1 MKNNEVHEYY
11 QRQISE
17 PEAVSVIPT
26 ALQRILQRRS
36 TSLNEGEKVDW
47 SLAETLAFAT
57 ILADGKPIRISGQDA
72 ERATF
77 AHRNLVLHDSENGAK
92 FCPLHNLPQARAS
105 FAIYNSPLSEESV
118 VGFEYGYN
126 VYSPDTLV
134 IWEAQFGDFANCA
147 QVIFDQFVSAGRA
160 KWSQKSSLVMLL
172 PHANEGQGPEHTS
185 ARLERFLQLCAEDN
199 MTVANLS
206 SASQYFHLLRRQ
218 ASLTETEDARPLVM
232 MSPKSLIRNPRVASP
247 ATEFSEGKF
256 EPVLEQAGLGTK
268 PDRVERIIL
277 CSGKIAIDLE
287 DAFEKD
293 KADWSWLHIIRVE
306 QLYPFPAEE
315 IKRVLARFSKLKEL
329 GDVLLELETD
339 KVNIEISAEESGV
352 LEKIIRQE
360 GETVEIGET
369 IGTLSA
375 GAGGGSGASAS
386 QPAASE
392 QKQAAPAPEAPTP
405 PPAPVAAAP
414 ESSDSSSKTASPS
427 ARKLA
432 RERGIELDQVQSKDP
447 IGRVYQDD
455 VKTHSTQA
463 AAPSAP
469 PAKAPAAAPSAP
481 AAGGSTFTKPMERQR
496 MSRRRATIA
505 KRLVEAQQTAAMLTT
520 FNEVD
525 MTAIMDVRKRRK
537 DKFKEKH
544 EINLGFMS
552 FFTKAVVGAL
562 KKFPTINA
570 EIDGEDVVLKKYYDI
585 GIAVSAKEGLVVPVV
600 RDADRL
606 GFAEIEK
613 SIADLASK
621 ARSNTLALSDLQGG
635 TFTITNGGTFG
646 SLLSTPILNTP
657 QVGILGMHKIQLR
670 PVAIDAERMEN
681 RPMMY
686 IALSYDHRIID
697 GSEAVR
703 FLVTVKELLEDPES
717 LLIEGHMP
725 FKPLHDMLGYLSP
738 VRLVQHFV
746 ASTWIK
752 AVFDIFEL
760 KLPILGD
767 QVKHSFT
774 MKSNWILF
782 AREEKEGHIRV
793 FFGGNFA
800 QIHHITR
807 HPAESIG
814 AGITQQI
821 RVFYRF
827 AMSTMIIRVHSVAVR
842 GELLGKFSIS
852 GSGFAH
858 AMCNLDY
865 TFNVALR
872 IGKPA
877 VHMNTG
883 TFIANQA
890 KGRFLHL
897 V

>member
-1 MKNNEVHEYY
+1 M
-11 QRQISE
+11 SE
-17 PEAVSVIPT
+17 IKVPAMGESITEGTVSRWLVK
-26 ALQRILQRRS
+26 
-36 TSLNEGEKVDW
+36 EGE
-47 SLAETLAFAT
+47 
-57 ILADGKPIRISGQDA
+57 
-72 ERATF
+72 
-77 AHRNLVLHDSENGAK
+77 
-92 FCPLHNLPQARAS
+92 
-105 FAIYNSPLSEESV
+105 
-118 VGFEYGYN
+118 
-126 VYSPDTLV
+126 
-134 IWEAQFGDFANCA
+134 
-147 QVIFDQFVSAGRA
+147 
-160 KWSQKSSLVMLL
+160 
-172 PHANEGQGPEHTS
+172 
-185 ARLERFLQLCAEDN
+185 
-199 MTVANLS
+199 TVN
-206 SASQYFHLLRRQ
+206 Q
-218 ASLTETEDARPLVM
+218 
-232 MSPKSLIRNPRVASP
+232 
-247 ATEFSEGKF
+247 
-256 EPVLEQAGLGTK
+256 
-268 PDRVERIIL
+268 
-277 CSGKIAIDLE
+277 
-287 DAFEKD
+287 
-293 KADWSWLHIIRVE
+293 
-306 QLYPFPAEE
+306 
-315 IKRVLARFSKLKEL
+315 

-369 IGTLSA
+369 IGTLSG

-481 AAGGSTFTKPMERQR
+481 AAGGSTFTKPVERQR

-717 LLIEGHMP
+717 LLIEG
-725 FKPLHDMLGYLSP
+725 
-738 VRLVQHFV
+738 
-746 ASTWIK
+746 
-752 AVFDIFEL
+752 
-760 KLPILGD
+760 
-767 QVKHSFT
+767 
-774 MKSNWILF
+774 
-782 AREEKEGHIRV
+782 
-793 FFGGNFA
+793 
-800 QIHHITR
+800 
-807 HPAESIG
+807 
-814 AGITQQI
+814 
-821 RVFYRF
+821 
-827 AMSTMIIRVHSVAVR
+827 
-842 GELLGKFSIS
+842 
-852 GSGFAH
+852 
-858 AMCNLDY
+858 
-865 TFNVALR
+865 
-872 IGKPA
+872 
-877 VHMNTG
+877 
-883 TFIANQA
+883 
-890 KGRFLHL
+890 
-897 V
+897 

>member
-1 MKNNEVHEYY
+1 M
-11 QRQISE
+11 SE
-17 PEAVSVIPT
+17 IKVPAMGESITEGTVSRWLVK
-26 ALQRILQRRS
+26 
-36 TSLNEGEKVDW
+36 EGE
-47 SLAETLAFAT
+47 
-57 ILADGKPIRISGQDA
+57 
-72 ERATF
+72 
-77 AHRNLVLHDSENGAK
+77 
-92 FCPLHNLPQARAS
+92 
-105 FAIYNSPLSEESV
+105 
-118 VGFEYGYN
+118 
-126 VYSPDTLV
+126 
-134 IWEAQFGDFANCA
+134 
-147 QVIFDQFVSAGRA
+147 
-160 KWSQKSSLVMLL
+160 
-172 PHANEGQGPEHTS
+172 
-185 ARLERFLQLCAEDN
+185 
-199 MTVANLS
+199 TVN
-206 SASQYFHLLRRQ
+206 Q
-218 ASLTETEDARPLVM
+218 
-232 MSPKSLIRNPRVASP
+232 
-247 ATEFSEGKF
+247 
-256 EPVLEQAGLGTK
+256 
-268 PDRVERIIL
+268 
-277 CSGKIAIDLE
+277 
-287 DAFEKD
+287 
-293 KADWSWLHIIRVE
+293 
-306 QLYPFPAEE
+306 
-315 IKRVLARFSKLKEL
+315 

-375 GAGGGSGASAS
+375 GTGGGSGASAS
-386 QPAASE
+386 QPAATE
-392 QKQAAPAPEAPTP
+392 QKQSAPAPEAPTP
-405 PPAPVAAAP
+405 SPLPVAAAP

-455 VKTHSTQA
+455 VKTHNTQA
-463 AAPSAP
+463 AAPTEP

-481 AAGGSTFTKPMERQR
+481 AASGSTYTKPVERQR

-717 LLIEGHMP
+717 LLIEG
-725 FKPLHDMLGYLSP
+725 
-738 VRLVQHFV
+738 
-746 ASTWIK
+746 
-752 AVFDIFEL
+752 
-760 KLPILGD
+760 
-767 QVKHSFT
+767 
-774 MKSNWILF
+774 
-782 AREEKEGHIRV
+782 
-793 FFGGNFA
+793 
-800 QIHHITR
+800 
-807 HPAESIG
+807 
-814 AGITQQI
+814 
-821 RVFYRF
+821 
-827 AMSTMIIRVHSVAVR
+827 
-842 GELLGKFSIS
+842 
-852 GSGFAH
+852 
-858 AMCNLDY
+858 
-865 TFNVALR
+865 
-872 IGKPA
+872 
-877 VHMNTG
+877 
-883 TFIANQA
+883 
-890 KGRFLHL
+890 
-897 V
+897 